1 MPFEAILREVE
12 QLHGVS
18 KRLDGLAEQ
27 HPPVSSE
34 LTLIANNVRDTA
46 VILAVLVATKNPKIV

>member
-1 MPFEAILREVE
+1 MQFEAILREVE

-18 KRLDGLAEQ
+18 RRLQGLAEQ

-34 LTLIANNVRDTA
+34 LAVIAINVHDTA
-46 VILAVLVATKNPKIV
+46 VLLAVLVATKSPKLS

>member
-1 MPFEAILREVE
+1 MPFDAILREVE

-18 KRLDGLAEQ
+18 RRLEGLAEQ
-27 HPPVSSE
+27 HPPVSSQ

-46 VILAVLVATKNPKIV
+46 VILAVLVATKNPELP